1 MGGNT
6 MSLSTDYIKRLMDYL
21 EQEQI
26 LCRGEKLLLAVSGGA
41 DSTAMLYF
49 YHRLRFVLNVTL
61 LAVHVNHQ
69 LRGESSDGDEQ
80 AVSKLCQKL
89 NIPLII
95 RTIEL
100 PGERDLENRAREARF
115 EIFSHIMERYRFD
128 KVLLAHHKW
137 DLAETVLINLFRG
150 AGLSGMAGI
159 KAKQGNVL
167 HPLLCFKPEELKD
180 MLIQL
185 QIPWREDASNLETK
199 FTRNRIRHDLIPLL
213 EKDYNPQL
221 RDKLA
226 EEANILNQADRYIS
240 ERALR
245 RYKKICLDSTSQR
258 IVLSVPD
265 LQKAP
270 DIEHFYILREAYRQ
284 VSGQHQDFFLANLRE
299 IQGILGA
306 QGSKYVSLPH
316 GTFVIKR
323 YQELVFSNCPEDV
336 QPESSQ
342 ALQIESE
349 RSRAVHMDYRFR
361 FKYLRV
367 LPQDHLDYQGY
378 RAIIDADKIRNG
390 FMVRSRQPGDRFM
403 PMGMQNFKKLK
414 DFFIDEK
421 VAKYDRD
428 LIPIFDDGEKIF
440 WICGHRIDER
450 VRYTEATS
458 RYLMIEAVSL
468 LKKPNRAANRKK
480 RGYDEF
486 DEL

>member
-6 MSLSTDYIKRLMDYL
+6 MSLSTDYIKRLMEYL
-21 EQEQI
+21 EREQI
-26 LCRGEKLLLAVSGGA
+26 LCTGEKLLLAVAGGA

-69 LRGESSDGDEQ
+69 LRGESSDLDEQ
-80 AVSKLCQKL
+80 GVRQLCQKL
-89 NIPLII
+89 NIPLIV
-95 RTIEL
+95 RTIDL
-100 PGERDLENRAREARF
+100 PGDRDLENRAREARF
-115 EIFSHIMERYRFD
+115 EIFSHIMKSYHFD

-137 DLAETVLINLFRG
+137 DLAETVLLNLFRG

-159 KAKQGNVL
+159 KPKQGKVL

-180 MLIQL
+180 MLVQL
-185 QIPWREDASNLETK
+185 QIPWREDASNLQTK

-245 RYKKICLDSTSQR
+245 RYKKICLDNSNQR
-258 IVLSVPD
+258 IVLSLPD
-265 LQKAP
+265 LLKAP

-284 VSGQHQDFFLANLRE
+284 VSGQQQDFFLANLRE
-299 IQGILGA
+299 IQGIFSA
-306 QGSKYVSLPH
+306 AGSKYVSLPH
-316 GTFVIKR
+316 GTFAIKR
-323 YQELVFSNCPEDV
+323 YQELVFSSNPEEV
-336 QPESSQ
+336 QPENAE
-342 ALQIESE
+342 ALSIEPE

-367 LPQDHLDYQGY
+367 LPQDHTEYQGH
-378 RAIIDADKIRNG
+378 RAIIDADKIKGG
-390 FMVRSRQPGDRFM
+390 FTIRSRRPGDRFM
-403 PMGMQNFKKLK
+403 PLGMQSFKKIK

-428 LIPIFDDGEKIF
+428 LIPIFEDGEKIF

-450 VRYTEATS
+450 VRYTKATT
-458 RYLMIEAVSL
+458 RFLMIEAVSL
-468 LKKPNRAANRKK
+468 INKQNRAANRKK

>member
-1 MGGNT
+1 
-6 MSLSTDYIKRLMDYL
+6 MSLSTDYIKRLMEYL
-21 EQEQI
+21 EREQI
-26 LCRGEKLLLAVSGGA
+26 LCTGEKLLLAVSGGA

-69 LRGESSDGDEQ
+69 LRGESSDLDEQ
-80 AVSKLCQKL
+80 GVRQLCQKL
-89 NIPLII
+89 NIPLIV
-95 RTIEL
+95 RTIDL
-100 PGERDLENRAREARF
+100 PGDRDLENRAREARF
-115 EIFSHIMERYRFD
+115 EIFSHIMKSYHFD

-137 DLAETVLINLFRG
+137 DLAETVLLNLFRG

-159 KAKQGNVL
+159 KPKQGKVL

-180 MLIQL
+180 MLVQL
-185 QIPWREDASNLETK
+185 QIPWREDASNLQTK

-245 RYKKICLDSTSQR
+245 RYKKICLDNSNQR
-258 IVLSVPD
+258 IVLSLPD
-265 LQKAP
+265 LLKAP

-284 VSGQHQDFFLANLRE
+284 VSGQQQDFFLANLRE
-299 IQGILGA
+299 IQGIFSA
-306 QGSKYVSLPH
+306 AGSKYVSLPH
-316 GTFVIKR
+316 GTFAIKR
-323 YQELVFSNCPEDV
+323 YQELVFSSNPEEV
-336 QPESSQ
+336 QPENAE
-342 ALQIESE
+342 ALSIETE

-367 LPQDHLDYQGY
+367 LPQDHTEYQGH
-378 RAIIDADKIRNG
+378 RAIIDADKIKGG
-390 FMVRSRQPGDRFM
+390 FTIRSRRPGDRFM
-403 PMGMQNFKKLK
+403 PLGMQSFKKIK

-428 LIPIFDDGEKIF
+428 LIPIFEDGEKIF

-450 VRYTEATS
+450 VRYTKATT
-458 RYLMIEAVSL
+458 RFLMIEAVSL
-468 LKKPNRAANRKK
+468 INKQNRAANRKK

>member
-1 MGGNT
+1 MGGEM
-6 MSLSTDYIKRLMDYL
+6 MSLSADYIKRLMDYL
-21 EQEQI
+21 EREQI

-69 LRGESSDGDEQ
+69 LRGESSDLDEQ
-80 AVSKLCQKL
+80 YVRDLCQQL
-89 NIPLII
+89 NIPLIV

-100 PGERDLENRAREARF
+100 EGERDLENRARVARF
-115 EIFSHIMERYRFD
+115 EIFSHILERYSFD

-137 DLAETVLINLFRG
+137 DLAETVLLNLFRG

-159 KAKQGNVL
+159 KPQQGCVL
-167 HPLLCFKPEELKD
+167 HPLLCFKPQELKD
-180 MLIQL
+180 MLVQQNIG
-185 QIPWREDASNLETK
+185 WREDESNLERR
-199 FTRNRIRHDLIPLL
+199 FTRNRIRLDLIPHL
-213 EKDYNPQL
+213 EKQYNPQL
-221 RDKLA
+221 REKLA

-245 RYKKICLDSTSQR
+245 RYKRICLDNSNQR
-258 IVLSVPD
+258 IVLSLPD
-265 LQKAP
+265 LLKAP

-284 VSGQHQDFFLANLRE
+284 VSGQYQDFFLANLRE
-299 IQGILGA
+299 IQGIYSA
-306 QGSKYVSLPH
+306 EGSKYVSLPH
-316 GTFVIKR
+316 GTFAIKR
-323 YQELVFSNCPEDV
+323 YQELVFSSCPEDV
-336 QPESSQ
+336 QPENAE
-342 ALQIESE
+342 ALQIETE

-367 LPQDHLDYQGY
+367 LPKDHKKYEGY
-378 RAIIDADKIRNG
+378 KIIIDADKIKSG
-390 FMVRSRQPGDRFM
+390 FMIRSRRPGDRFM
-403 PMGMQNFKKLK
+403 PLGMQNFKKLK

-440 WICGHRIDER
+440 WICGHRIDDR
-450 VRYTEATS
+450 VRYTEDTI
-458 RYLMIEAVSL
+458 RFLMIEAVSL

>member
-21 EQEQI
+21 EREQI
-26 LCRGEKLLLAVSGGA
+26 LCTGEKLLLAVSGGA

-69 LRGESSDGDEQ
+69 LRGESSNLDEQ
-80 AVSKLCQKL
+80 AVRQQCHKL
-89 NIPLII
+89 NIPLIV
-95 RTIEL
+95 RTIDL
-100 PGERDLENRAREARF
+100 PGERDLENRARMARF
-115 EIFSHIMERYRFD
+115 EIFSHILESYRFD
-128 KVLLAHHKW
+128 KILLAHHKW
-137 DLAETVLINLFRG
+137 DLAETVLLNLFRG

-159 KAKQGNVL
+159 KPKQGNVL

-180 MLIQL
+180 MLVQQNIS
-185 QIPWREDASNLETK
+185 WREDESNLETK
-199 FTRNRIRHDLIPLL
+199 FTRNRIRHELIPLL

-245 RYKKICLDSTSQR
+245 RYKKICLDNSNQR
-258 IVLSVPD
+258 IVLSLPD
-265 LQKAP
+265 LLKAP

-284 VSGQHQDFFLANLRE
+284 VSGQQQDFFLANLRE
-299 IQGILGA
+299 IQGILSA

-316 GTFVIKR
+316 GTFAIKR
-323 YQELVFSNCPEDV
+323 YQELVFTASPEDV
-336 QPESSQ
+336 QTENSE
-342 ALQIESE
+342 ALPIESE

-367 LPQDHLDYQGY
+367 LPQDHLDYQGF
-378 RAIIDADKIRNG
+378 RAIIDADKIKSG
-390 FMVRSRQPGDRFM
+390 FMIRSRRPGDRFM
-403 PMGMQNFKKLK
+403 PLGMQSFKKVK

-450 VRYTEATS
+450 VRYTETTS

-468 LKKPNRAANRKK
+468 SKKPNRAANRKK

>member
-6 MSLSTDYIKRLMDYL
+6 MSLSTDYIKRLMEYL
-21 EQEQI
+21 EREQI
-26 LCRGEKLLLAVSGGA
+26 LCTGEKLLLAVSGGA

-69 LRGESSDGDEQ
+69 LRGESSDLDEQ
-80 AVSKLCQKL
+80 GVRQLCQKL
-89 NIPLII
+89 NIPLIV
-95 RTIEL
+95 RTIDL
-100 PGERDLENRAREARF
+100 PGDRDLENRAREARF
-115 EIFSHIMERYRFD
+115 EIFSHIMKSYHFD

-137 DLAETVLINLFRG
+137 DLAETVLLNLFRG

-159 KAKQGNVL
+159 KPKQGKVL

-180 MLIQL
+180 MLVQL
-185 QIPWREDASNLETK
+185 QIPWREDASNLQTK

-245 RYKKICLDSTSQR
+245 RYKKICLDNSNQR
-258 IVLSVPD
+258 IVLSLPD
-265 LQKAP
+265 LLKAP

-284 VSGQHQDFFLANLRE
+284 VSGQQQDFFLANLRE
-299 IQGILGA
+299 IQGIFSA
-306 QGSKYVSLPH
+306 AGSKYVSLPH
-316 GTFVIKR
+316 GTFAIKR
-323 YQELVFSNCPEDV
+323 YQELVFSSNPEEV
-336 QPESSQ
+336 QPENAE
-342 ALQIESE
+342 ALSIEPE

-367 LPQDHLDYQGY
+367 LPQDHTEYQGH
-378 RAIIDADKIRNG
+378 RAIIDADKIKGG
-390 FMVRSRQPGDRFM
+390 FTIRSRRPGDRFM
-403 PMGMQNFKKLK
+403 PLGMQSFKKIK

-428 LIPIFDDGEKIF
+428 LIPIFEDGEKIF

-450 VRYTEATS
+450 VRYTKATT
-458 RYLMIEAVSL
+458 RFLMIEAVSL
-468 LKKPNRAANRKK
+468 INKQNRAANRKK

>member
-1 MGGNT
+1 
-6 MSLSTDYIKRLMDYL
+6 MSLSTDYIKRLMEYL
-21 EQEQI
+21 EREQI
-26 LCRGEKLLLAVSGGA
+26 LCTGEKLLLAVSGGA

-69 LRGESSDGDEQ
+69 LRGESSDLDEQ
-80 AVSKLCQKL
+80 GVRQLCQKL
-89 NIPLII
+89 NIPLIV
-95 RTIEL
+95 RTIDL
-100 PGERDLENRAREARF
+100 PGDRDLENRAREARF
-115 EIFSHIMERYRFD
+115 EIFSHIMKSYHFD

-137 DLAETVLINLFRG
+137 DLAETVLLNLFRG

-159 KAKQGNVL
+159 KPKQGKVL

-180 MLIQL
+180 MLVQL
-185 QIPWREDASNLETK
+185 QIPWREDASNLQTK

-245 RYKKICLDSTSQR
+245 RYKKICLDNSNQR
-258 IVLSVPD
+258 IVLSLPD
-265 LQKAP
+265 LLKAP

-284 VSGQHQDFFLANLRE
+284 VSGQQQDFFLANLRE
-299 IQGILGA
+299 IQGIFSA
-306 QGSKYVSLPH
+306 AGSKYVSLPH
-316 GTFVIKR
+316 GTFAIKR
-323 YQELVFSNCPEDV
+323 YQELVFSSNPEEV
-336 QPESSQ
+336 QPENAE
-342 ALQIESE
+342 ALSIEPE

-367 LPQDHLDYQGY
+367 LPQDHTEYQGH
-378 RAIIDADKIRNG
+378 RAIIDADKIKGG
-390 FMVRSRQPGDRFM
+390 FTIRSRRPGDRFM
-403 PMGMQNFKKLK
+403 PLGMQSFKKIK

-428 LIPIFDDGEKIF
+428 LIPIFEDGEKIF

-450 VRYTEATS
+450 VRYTKATT
-458 RYLMIEAVSL
+458 RFLMIEAVSL
-468 LKKPNRAANRKK
+468 INKQNRAANRKK